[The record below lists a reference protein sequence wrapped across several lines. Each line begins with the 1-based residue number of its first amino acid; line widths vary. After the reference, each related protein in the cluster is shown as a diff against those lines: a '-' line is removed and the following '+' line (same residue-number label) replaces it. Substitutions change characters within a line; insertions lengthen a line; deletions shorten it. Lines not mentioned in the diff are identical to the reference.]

1 MLLNVLQHTGSSPI
15 QRVSQSKNVNNAKI
29 IALLYSISPLFI
41 LLIEAES
48 EDSSIPESMV

>member
-15 QRVSQSKNVNNAKI
+15 QRVSQSKNVDNAKI
-29 IALLYSISPLFI
+29 IALLYSVSPLFI

-48 EDSSIPESMV
+48 EDGAIPESTV